1 MFLGFKVAIIDD
13 EKDIRESI
21 SQWLTLT
28 GYETDVFS
36 DADSA
41 LKIIGNGYPGVV
53 ITDIRMPGLGGMEL
67 LKRLSHIDPQ
77 IPVILITGH
86 GDVPMAVEAMR
97 IGAYDFLEK
106 PFEPEKISE
115 LTLSAMKLRQSSLE
129 LEKQKKDFSGLNN
142 DLTKLVGVS
151 SLWKGVTEKLSDI
164 GSANRHLLIKGETGV
179 GKTMLAHTFSRANP
193 RSKKDPLI
201 LSCNMFLSPEVVD
214 NSSFLSLVSE
224 KLLLIESVR
233 GGDLVL
239 EDVERLPK
247 QFQDWLLKFLN
258 NQVGSETRIISID
271 NSISKD
277 GASNNTLRKDLYFRL
292 ADLVI
297 DIPPLRERPEDIL
310 ALFNHYLSQFSLEYE
325 LQEIQLTTDD
335 VFKISQF
342 PWPGNTRQLKSVV
355 ERFVLG
361 NRRGYLS
368 LSSILID
375 DNSKM
380 TLNYNYEGRPLK
392 EYVDSFEKML
402 ITNAMQR
409 YQGSIS
415 FVMKELQLP
424 RRTLNEKMAKYN
436 LQRSDYI

>member
-1 MFLGFKVAIIDD
+1 MFPGLKVAIIDD

-28 GYETDVFS
+28 GYETDVFP

-53 ITDIRMPGLGGMEL
+53 ISDIRMPGLDGMEL
-67 LKRLSHIDPQ
+67 LQRLTRLDPE

-86 GDVPMAVEAMR
+86 GDVPMAVHAMR

-106 PFEPEKISE
+106 PFEPEKISK
-115 LTLSAMKLRQSSLE
+115 LTLSAMKLRQTSLE
-129 LEKQKKDFSGLNN
+129 LVKFKKDFSGINK
-142 DLTKLVGVS
+142 DLTKLIGVS
-151 SLWKGVTEKLSDI
+151 RVWKRITEKLIEI

-179 GKTMLAHTFSRANP
+179 GKTMLAHTFSGANP
-193 RSKKDPLI
+193 RSYKDPLVV
-201 LSCNMFLSPEVVD
+201 SCNIFLSPEVVD
-214 NSSFLSLVSE
+214 NASFLSLVNE
-224 KLLLIESVR
+224 KLLLIESAR
-233 GGDLVL
+233 GGDLIL
-239 EDVERLPK
+239 DDIEKLPN

-258 NQVGSETRIISID
+258 DQIGSGTRIISID

-277 GASNNTLRKDLYFRL
+277 SESTNTLRKDLYFRL
-292 ADLVI
+292 ADLII
-297 DIPPLRERPEDIL
+297 DIPPLRERPEDTL
-310 ALFNHYLSQFSLEYE
+310 ALFNHYLSLYSAEYG

-335 VFKISQF
+335 VFKISKF
-342 PWPGNTRQLKSVV
+342 PWPGNIRQLNSVV
-355 ERFVLG
+355 EKFVSG
-361 NRRGYLS
+361 NRRGYVS

-375 DNSKM
+375 DNSKLVSHY
-380 TLNYNYEGRPLK
+380 TEEGRPLK

-415 FVMKELQLP
+415 LVMKELKLP

>member
-1 MFLGFKVAIIDD
+1 MFPGYKVAIIDD

-28 GYETDVFS
+28 GYETDVFP

-53 ITDIRMPGLGGMEL
+53 ISDIRMPGLDGMEL
-67 LKRLSHIDPQ
+67 LQRLTRLDPE

-86 GDVPMAVEAMR
+86 GDVPMAVHAMR

-106 PFEPEKISE
+106 PFEPEKISK
-115 LTLSAMKLRQSSLE
+115 LTLSAMKLRQTSLE
-129 LEKQKKDFSGLNN
+129 LVKFKKDFSGINK
-142 DLTKLVGVS
+142 DLTKLIGVS
-151 SLWKGVTEKLSDI
+151 RVWKRITEKLI
-164 GSANRHLLIKGETGV
+164 EVGSANRHLLIKGETGV
-179 GKTMLAHTFSRANP
+179 GKTMLAHTFSGANP
-193 RSKKDPLI
+193 RSYKDPLVV
-201 LSCNMFLSPEVVD
+201 SCNIFLSPEVVD
-214 NSSFLSLVSE
+214 NASFLSLVDE
-224 KLLLIESVR
+224 KLLLIESAR
-233 GGDLVL
+233 GGDLIL
-239 EDVERLPK
+239 EDIEKLPT

-258 NQVGSETRIISID
+258 DQIGSGTRIISID

-277 GASNNTLRKDLYFRL
+277 SESTNTLRKDLYFRL
-292 ADLVI
+292 ADLII
-297 DIPPLRERPEDIL
+297 DIPPLRERPEDTL
-310 ALFNHYLSQFSLEYE
+310 ALFNHYLSLYSSEYG

-335 VFKISQF
+335 VFKISKF
-342 PWPGNTRQLKSVV
+342 PWPGNIRQLNSVV
-355 ERFVLG
+355 EKFVSG
-361 NRRGYLS
+361 NRRGYVS

-375 DNSKM
+375 DNSKLVSHY
-380 TLNYNYEGRPLK
+380 TEEGRPLK

-415 FVMKELQLP
+415 LVMKELKLP

>member
-1 MFLGFKVAIIDD
+1 MFPGYKVAIIDD

-28 GYETDVFS
+28 GYETDVFP

-53 ITDIRMPGLGGMEL
+53 ISDIRMPGLDGMEL
-67 LKRLSHIDPQ
+67 LQRLTRLDPE

-86 GDVPMAVEAMR
+86 GDVPMAVHAMR

-106 PFEPEKISE
+106 PFEPEKISK
-115 LTLSAMKLRQSSLE
+115 LTLSAMKLRQTSLE
-129 LEKQKKDFSGLNN
+129 LVKFKKDFSGINK
-142 DLTKLVGVS
+142 DLTKLIGVS
-151 SLWKGVTEKLSDI
+151 RVWKRITEKLI
-164 GSANRHLLIKGETGV
+164 EVGSANRHLLIKGETGV
-179 GKTMLAHTFSRANP
+179 GKTMLAHTFSGANP
-193 RSKKDPLI
+193 RSYKDPLV
-201 LSCNMFLSPEVVD
+201 LSCNIFLSPEVVD
-214 NSSFLSLVSE
+214 NASFLSLVSE
-224 KLLLIESVR
+224 KLLLIESAR

-239 EDVERLPK
+239 EDIEKLPS

-258 NQVGSETRIISID
+258 DQIGSGTRIISID

-277 GASNNTLRKDLYFRL
+277 SESTNTLRKDLYFRL
-292 ADLVI
+292 ADLII
-297 DIPPLRERPEDIL
+297 DIPPLRERPEDTL
-310 ALFNHYLSQFSLEYE
+310 ALFNHYLSLYSSEYG

-335 VFKISQF
+335 VFKISKF
-342 PWPGNTRQLKSVV
+342 PWPGNIRQLNSVV
-355 ERFVLG
+355 EKFVSG
-361 NRRGYLS
+361 NRRGYVS

-375 DNSKM
+375 DNSR
-380 TLNYNYEGRPLK
+380 LISHYNEEGRPLK

-415 FVMKELQLP
+415 LVMKELKLP

>member
-1 MFLGFKVAIIDD
+1 MFLGLKVAIIDD

-21 SQWLTLT
+21 SQWLTLA

-67 LKRLSHIDPQ
+67 LKRLSHLDPQ

-151 SLWKGVTEKLSDI
+151 SLWKGVTEKLLAL

-239 EDVERLPK
+239 EDVEKIPK
-247 QFQDWLLKFLN
+247 QFQDWLLRFLN

-271 NSISKD
+271 NSTSKD
-277 GASNNTLRKDLYFRL
+277 DASNNTLRKDLYFRL

-310 ALFNHYLSQFSLEYE
+310 ALFNHYLSQFSLEFE

-375 DNSKM
+375 DNSKV
-380 TLNYNYEGRPLK
+380 TLSYNDQGRPLK
-392 EYVDSFEKML
+392 EYVDLFEKML

>member
-1 MFLGFKVAIIDD
+1 MFPGFKVAIIDD

-28 GYETDVFS
+28 GYETDVFP

-53 ITDIRMPGLGGMEL
+53 ISDIRMPGLDGMEL
-67 LKRLSHIDPQ
+67 LQRLTRVDPK

-86 GDVPMAVEAMR
+86 GDVPMAVHAMR

-106 PFEPEKISE
+106 PFEPEKISK
-115 LTLSAMKLRQSSLE
+115 LTLSAMKLRQTSLE
-129 LEKQKKDFSGLNN
+129 LVKFKKDFSGINK
-142 DLTKLVGVS
+142 DLTKLIGVS
-151 SLWKGVTEKLSDI
+151 RVWKRITEKLI
-164 GSANRHLLIKGETGV
+164 EVGSANRHLLIKGETGV
-179 GKTMLAHTFSRANP
+179 GKTMLAHTFSGTNT
-193 RSKKDPLI
+193 RSYKDPLV
-201 LSCNMFLSPEVVD
+201 LSCNIFLSPEVVD
-214 NSSFLSLVSE
+214 NASFLSLVNE
-224 KLLLIESVR
+224 KLLLIESAR
-233 GGDLVL
+233 GGDLIL
-239 EDVERLPK
+239 EDIEKLPN

-258 NQVGSETRIISID
+258 DQIGSGTRIISID
-271 NSISKD
+271 NSISNN
-277 GASNNTLRKDLYFRL
+277 GESTNTLRKDLYFRL
-292 ADLVI
+292 ADLII
-297 DIPPLRERPEDIL
+297 DIPPLRERPEDTL
-310 ALFNHYLSQFSLEYE
+310 ALFNHYLSLYSSEYG

-335 VFKISQF
+335 VFKISKF
-342 PWPGNTRQLKSVV
+342 PWPGNIRQLNSVV
-355 ERFVLG
+355 EKFVSG
-361 NRRGYLS
+361 NRRGYVS

-375 DNSKM
+375 DNSK
-380 TLNYNYEGRPLK
+380 LISHYNEDGRPLK

-415 FVMKELQLP
+415 LVMKELKLP

>member
-1 MFLGFKVAIIDD
+1 MFLGLKVAIIDD

-151 SLWKGVTEKLSDI
+151 SLWKGVTEKLLGL

-239 EDVERLPK
+239 EDVEKIPK
-247 QFQDWLLKFLN
+247 QFQDWLLRFLN

-271 NSISKD
+271 NSMSKD

-310 ALFNHYLSQFSLEYE
+310 ALFNHYLSQFSLEFE

-375 DNSKM
+375 DNSKV
-380 TLNYNYEGRPLK
+380 TLSYNDQGRPLK

>member
-151 SLWKGVTEKLSDI
+151 SLWKGVTEKLSNL

-179 GKTMLAHTFSRANP
+179 GKQ
-193 RSKKDPLI
+193 
-201 LSCNMFLSPEVVD
+201 C
-214 NSSFLSLVSE
+214 
-224 KLLLIESVR
+224 
-233 GGDLVL
+233 
-239 EDVERLPK
+239 
-247 QFQDWLLKFLN
+247 W
-258 NQVGSETRIISID
+258 
-271 NSISKD
+271 
-277 GASNNTLRKDLYFRL
+277 
-292 ADLVI
+292 
-297 DIPPLRERPEDIL
+297 
-310 ALFNHYLSQFSLEYE
+310 
-325 LQEIQLTTDD
+325 
-335 VFKISQF
+335 
-342 PWPGNTRQLKSVV
+342 
-355 ERFVLG
+355 
-361 NRRGYLS
+361 
-368 LSSILID
+368 
-375 DNSKM
+375 
-380 TLNYNYEGRPLK
+380 
-392 EYVDSFEKML
+392 
-402 ITNAMQR
+402 
-409 YQGSIS
+409 
-415 FVMKELQLP
+415 
-424 RRTLNEKMAKYN
+424 RTLFLEPTHDPRKTPLY
-436 LQRSDYI
+436 

>member
-1 MFLGFKVAIIDD
+1 MFLGLKVAIIDD

-151 SLWKGVTEKLSDI
+151 SLWKGVTEKLLAL

-239 EDVERLPK
+239 EDVEKLPK
-247 QFQDWLLKFLN
+247 QFQDWLLRFLN

-271 NSISKD
+271 NSTSKD
-277 GASNNTLRKDLYFRL
+277 DASNNTLRKDLYFRL

-310 ALFNHYLSQFSLEYE
+310 ALFNHYLSQFSLEFE

-375 DNSKM
+375 DNSKV
-380 TLNYNYEGRPLK
+380 TLSYNDQGRPLK

>member
-1 MFLGFKVAIIDD
+1 MFPGYKVAIIDD

-28 GYETDVFS
+28 GYETDVFP

-53 ITDIRMPGLGGMEL
+53 ISDIRMPGLDGMEL
-67 LKRLSHIDPQ
+67 LQRLTIVDPK

-86 GDVPMAVEAMR
+86 GDVPMAVHAMR

-106 PFEPEKISE
+106 PFEPEKISK
-115 LTLSAMKLRQSSLE
+115 LTLSAMKLRQTSLE
-129 LEKQKKDFSGLNN
+129 LVKFKKDFSGINK
-142 DLTKLVGVS
+142 DLTKLIGVS
-151 SLWKGVTEKLSDI
+151 RVWKRITEKLIEI

-179 GKTMLAHTFSRANP
+179 GKTMLAHTFSGANP
-193 RSKKDPLI
+193 RSYKDPLVV
-201 LSCNMFLSPEVVD
+201 SCNIFLSPEVVD
-214 NSSFLSLVSE
+214 NASFLSLVNE
-224 KLLLIESVR
+224 KLLLIESAR

-239 EDVERLPK
+239 EDIEKLPS

-258 NQVGSETRIISID
+258 DRIGSGTRIISID

-277 GASNNTLRKDLYFRL
+277 DESANTLRKDLYFRL
-292 ADLVI
+292 ADLII
-297 DIPPLRERPEDIL
+297 DIPPLRERPEDTL
-310 ALFNHYLSQFSLEYE
+310 ALFNHYLSLYSSEYG

-335 VFKISQF
+335 VFKISKF
-342 PWPGNTRQLKSVV
+342 PWPGNIRQLNSVV
-355 ERFVLG
+355 EKFVSG
-361 NRRGYLS
+361 NRRGYVS

-375 DNSKM
+375 DNSR
-380 TLNYNYEGRPLK
+380 LISHYNEEGRPLK

-402 ITNAMQR
+402 ITNAMKR

-415 FVMKELQLP
+415 LVMKELKLP

>member
-1 MFLGFKVAIIDD
+1 MFLGLKVAIIDD

-151 SLWKGVTEKLSDI
+151 SLWKGVTEKLLGL

-239 EDVERLPK
+239 EDVEKLPK
-247 QFQDWLLKFLN
+247 QFQDWLLRFLN

-271 NSISKD
+271 NSTSKD
-277 GASNNTLRKDLYFRL
+277 DASNNTLRKDLYFRL

-310 ALFNHYLSQFSLEYE
+310 ALFNHYLSQFSLEFE

-375 DNSKM
+375 DNSKV
-380 TLNYNYEGRPLK
+380 TLSYNDQGRPLK

>member
-1 MFLGFKVAIIDD
+1 MFPGYKVAIIDD

-21 SQWLTLT
+21 SQWLMLT
-28 GYETDVFS
+28 GYETDVFP

-53 ITDIRMPGLGGMEL
+53 ISDIRMPGLDGMEL
-67 LKRLSHIDPQ
+67 LQRLTRVDPK

-86 GDVPMAVEAMR
+86 GDVPMAVQAMR

-106 PFEPEKISE
+106 PFEPEKISK
-115 LTLSAMKLRQSSLE
+115 LTLSAMKLRQTSLE
-129 LEKQKKDFSGLNN
+129 LLKFKKDFSGINK
-142 DLTKLVGVS
+142 DLTKLIGVS
-151 SLWKGVTEKLSDI
+151 RVWKRITEKLI
-164 GSANRHLLIKGETGV
+164 EVGSANRHLLIKGETGV
-179 GKTMLAHTFSRANP
+179 GKTMLAHTFSGANP
-193 RSKKDPLI
+193 RSYKDPLVV
-201 LSCNMFLSPEVVD
+201 SCNIFLSPEVVD
-214 NSSFLSLVSE
+214 NASFLSLVDE
-224 KLLLIESVR
+224 KLLLIESAR
-233 GGDLVL
+233 GGDLIL
-239 EDVERLPK
+239 EDIEKLPN

-258 NQVGSETRIISID
+258 DQIGSGTRIISID

-277 GASNNTLRKDLYFRL
+277 GESTKTLRKDLYFRL
-292 ADLVI
+292 ADLII
-297 DIPPLRERPEDIL
+297 DIPPLRERPEDTL
-310 ALFNHYLSQFSLEYE
+310 ALFNHYLSLYSSEYG

-335 VFKISQF
+335 VFKISKF
-342 PWPGNTRQLKSVV
+342 PWPGNIRQLNSVV
-355 ERFVLG
+355 EKFVSG
-361 NRRGYLS
+361 NRRGYVS

-375 DNSKM
+375 DNSK
-380 TLNYNYEGRPLK
+380 LISHYNEEGRPLK

-415 FVMKELQLP
+415 LVMKELKLP

>member
-1 MFLGFKVAIIDD
+1 MFLGLKVAIIDD

-151 SLWKGVTEKLSDI
+151 SLWKGVTEKLLAL

-239 EDVERLPK
+239 EDVEKIPK
-247 QFQDWLLKFLN
+247 QFQDWLLRFLN

-271 NSISKD
+271 NSTSKD
-277 GASNNTLRKDLYFRL
+277 DASNNTLRKDLYFRL

-310 ALFNHYLSQFSLEYE
+310 ALFNHYLSQFSLEFE

-375 DNSKM
+375 DNSKV
-380 TLNYNYEGRPLK
+380 TLSYNDQGRPLK

>member
-1 MFLGFKVAIIDD
+1 MFLGLKVAIIDD

-151 SLWKGVTEKLSDI
+151 SLWKGVTEKLLAL

-239 EDVERLPK
+239 EDVEKLPK
-247 QFQDWLLKFLN
+247 QFQDWLLRFLN

-271 NSISKD
+271 NSTSKD
-277 GASNNTLRKDLYFRL
+277 DASNNTLRKDLYFRL

-380 TLNYNYEGRPLK
+380 TLSYNDEGRPLK

>member
-1 MFLGFKVAIIDD
+1 MFPGFKVAIIDD

-28 GYETDVFS
+28 GYETDVFP

-53 ITDIRMPGLGGMEL
+53 ISDIRMPGLDGMEL
-67 LKRLSHIDPQ
+67 LQRLTIVDPK

-86 GDVPMAVEAMR
+86 GDVPMAVHAMR

-106 PFEPEKISE
+106 PFEPEKISK
-115 LTLSAMKLRQSSLE
+115 LTLSAMKLRQTSLE
-129 LEKQKKDFSGLNN
+129 LVKFKKDFSGISK
-142 DLTKLVGVS
+142 DLTKLIGVS
-151 SLWKGVTEKLSDI
+151 RVWKRITEKLI
-164 GSANRHLLIKGETGV
+164 EVGSANRHLLIKGETGV
-179 GKTMLAHTFSRANP
+179 GKTMLAHTFSGANP
-193 RSKKDPLI
+193 RSYKDPLVV
-201 LSCNMFLSPEVVD
+201 SCNIFLSPEVVD
-214 NSSFLSLVSE
+214 NASFLSLVNE
-224 KLLLIESVR
+224 KLLLIESAR

-239 EDVERLPK
+239 EDIEKLPS

-258 NQVGSETRIISID
+258 DRIGSGTRIISID

-277 GASNNTLRKDLYFRL
+277 DESANTLRKDLYFRL
-292 ADLVI
+292 ADLII
-297 DIPPLRERPEDIL
+297 DIPPLRERPEDTL
-310 ALFNHYLSQFSLEYE
+310 ALFNHYLSLYSSEYG

-335 VFKISQF
+335 VFKISKF
-342 PWPGNTRQLKSVV
+342 PWPGNIRQLNSVV
-355 ERFVLG
+355 EKFVSG
-361 NRRGYLS
+361 NRRGYVS

-375 DNSKM
+375 DNSK
-380 TLNYNYEGRPLK
+380 LISHYNEEGRPLK

-415 FVMKELQLP
+415 LVMKELKLP

>member
-1 MFLGFKVAIIDD
+1 MFLGLKVAIIDD

-41 LKIIGNGYPGVV
+41 LKVIGNGYPGVV

-151 SLWKGVTEKLSDI
+151 SLWKGVTEKLLGL

-239 EDVERLPK
+239 EDVEKLPN
-247 QFQDWLLKFLN
+247 QVQDWLLRFLN

-271 NSISKD
+271 NSTSKD
-277 GASNNTLRKDLYFRL
+277 DASNNTLRKDLYFRL

-325 LQEIQLTTDD
+325 LQEIKLTTDD

-375 DNSKM
+375 DNSKV
-380 TLNYNYEGRPLK
+380 TLSYNDQGRPLK

>member
-1 MFLGFKVAIIDD
+1 MFPGFKVAIIDD

-28 GYETDVFS
+28 GYETDVFP

-41 LKIIGNGYPGVV
+41 LKTIGNGYPGVV
-53 ITDIRMPGLGGMEL
+53 ISDIRMPGLDGMEL
-67 LKRLSHIDPQ
+67 LQRLTRVDPK

-86 GDVPMAVEAMR
+86 GDVPMAVHAMR

-106 PFEPEKISE
+106 PFEPEKISK
-115 LTLSAMKLRQSSLE
+115 LTLSAMKLRQTSLE
-129 LEKQKKDFSGLNN
+129 LEKYKKDFSGINK
-142 DLTKLVGVS
+142 DLTKLTGVS
-151 SLWKGVTEKLSDI
+151 TVWKRITEKLIEI

-179 GKTMLAHTFSRANP
+179 GKTMLAHTFSETNL
-193 RSKKDPLI
+193 RSYKDPLV
-201 LSCNMFLSPEVVD
+201 LSCNIFLSPEVVD
-214 NSSFLSLVSE
+214 NASFLSLVNE
-224 KLLLIESVR
+224 KLLLIESAR

-239 EDVERLPK
+239 EDIEKLPK
-247 QFQDWLLKFLN
+247 HFQDWLLKFLN
-258 NQVGSETRIISID
+258 DQIGSGTRIISID
-271 NSISKD
+271 NSTSKD
-277 GASNNTLRKDLYFRL
+277 GASTSALRKDLYFRL
-292 ADLVI
+292 ADLII
-297 DIPPLRERPEDIL
+297 DIPPLRERPEDTL
-310 ALFNHYLSQFSLEYE
+310 ALFNHYLSLYSSEHR

-335 VFKISQF
+335 VFKISKF
-342 PWPGNTRQLKSVV
+342 PWPGNIRQLKSVV
-355 ERFVLG
+355 EKFVSG
-361 NRRGYLS
+361 NRRGYVS

-375 DNSKM
+375 DNSKL
-380 TLNYNYEGRPLK
+380 TSHYNEEGRPLK

-415 FVMKELQLP
+415 FVMKELKLP

>member
-28 GYETDVFS
+28 GYETSVFS

-41 LKIIGNGYPGVV
+41 LKVIGNGYPGVV

-179 GKTMLAHTFSRANP
+179 GKTMLAHIFSRANP

-239 EDVERLPK
+239 EDIERLPK

-380 TLNYNYEGRPLK
+380 TLSYNYEGRPLK

>member
-1 MFLGFKVAIIDD
+1 MFPGFKVAIIDD

-28 GYETDVFS
+28 GYETDVFP

-53 ITDIRMPGLGGMEL
+53 ISDIRMPGLDGMEL
-67 LKRLSHIDPQ
+67 LQRLTRLDPE

-86 GDVPMAVEAMR
+86 GDVPMAVHAMR

-106 PFEPEKISE
+106 PFEPEKISK
-115 LTLSAMKLRQSSLE
+115 LTLSAMKLRQTSLE
-129 LEKQKKDFSGLNN
+129 LVKFKKDFSGINK
-142 DLTKLVGVS
+142 DLTKLIGVS
-151 SLWKGVTEKLSDI
+151 RVWKRITEKLI
-164 GSANRHLLIKGETGV
+164 EVGSANRHLLIKGETGV
-179 GKTMLAHTFSRANP
+179 GKTMLAHTFSGANP
-193 RSKKDPLI
+193 RSYKDPLVV
-201 LSCNMFLSPEVVD
+201 SCNIFLSPEVVD
-214 NSSFLSLVSE
+214 NASFLSLVNE
-224 KLLLIESVR
+224 KLLLIESGR
-233 GGDLVL
+233 GGDLIL
-239 EDVERLPK
+239 EDIEKLPN

-258 NQVGSETRIISID
+258 DQIGSGTRIISID

-277 GASNNTLRKDLYFRL
+277 SESTNTLRKDLYFRL
-292 ADLVI
+292 ADLII
-297 DIPPLRERPEDIL
+297 DIPPLRERPEDTL
-310 ALFNHYLSQFSLEYE
+310 ALFNHYLSLYSSEYG

-335 VFKISQF
+335 VFKISKF
-342 PWPGNTRQLKSVV
+342 PWPGNIRQLNSVV
-355 ERFVLG
+355 EKFVSG
-361 NRRGYLS
+361 NRRGYVS

-375 DNSKM
+375 DNSKLVSHY
-380 TLNYNYEGRPLK
+380 TEEGRPLK

-415 FVMKELQLP
+415 LVMKELKLP

>member
-151 SLWKGVTEKLSDI
+151 SLWKGVTEKLSDL

-239 EDVERLPK
+239 EDVEKLPK

-310 ALFNHYLSQFSLEYE
+310 ALFNHYLIQFSLEFE

-380 TLNYNYEGRPLK
+380 TLSYNYEGRPLK

>member
-1 MFLGFKVAIIDD
+1 MFLGLKVAIIDD

-41 LKIIGNGYPGVV
+41 LKVIGNGYPGVV

-151 SLWKGVTEKLSDI
+151 SLWKGVTEKLSNL

-201 LSCNMFLSPEVVD
+201 LSCNMFFSPEVVD
-214 NSSFLSLVSE
+214 DSSFLSLVSE

-325 LQEIQLTTDD
+325 LQEVQLTTDD

-380 TLNYNYEGRPLK
+380 TLSYNYEGRPLK

>member
-1 MFLGFKVAIIDD
+1 MFPGFKVAIIDD

-28 GYETDVFS
+28 GYETDVFP

-53 ITDIRMPGLGGMEL
+53 ISDIRMPGLDGMEL
-67 LKRLSHIDPQ
+67 LQRLTRLDPE

-86 GDVPMAVEAMR
+86 GDVPMAVHAMR

-106 PFEPEKISE
+106 PFEPEKISK
-115 LTLSAMKLRQSSLE
+115 LTLSAMKLRQTSLE
-129 LEKQKKDFSGLNN
+129 LVKFKKDFSGISK
-142 DLTKLVGVS
+142 DLTKLIGVS
-151 SLWKGVTEKLSDI
+151 RVWKRITEKLI
-164 GSANRHLLIKGETGV
+164 EVGSANRHLLIKGETGV
-179 GKTMLAHTFSRANP
+179 GKTMLAHTFSGANP
-193 RSKKDPLI
+193 RSYKDPLVV
-201 LSCNMFLSPEVVD
+201 SCNIFLSPEVVD
-214 NSSFLSLVSE
+214 NASFLSLVNE
-224 KLLLIESVR
+224 KLLLIESAR

-239 EDVERLPK
+239 EDIEKLPS

-258 NQVGSETRIISID
+258 DQIGSGTRIISID

-277 GASNNTLRKDLYFRL
+277 DESANTLRKDLYFRL
-292 ADLVI
+292 ADLII
-297 DIPPLRERPEDIL
+297 DIPPLRERPEDTL
-310 ALFNHYLSQFSLEYE
+310 ALFNHYLSLYSSEYG

-335 VFKISQF
+335 VFKISKF
-342 PWPGNTRQLKSVV
+342 PWPGNIRQLNSVV
-355 ERFVLG
+355 EKFVSG
-361 NRRGYLS
+361 NRRGYVS

-375 DNSKM
+375 DNSR
-380 TLNYNYEGRPLK
+380 LISHYNEEGRPLK

-415 FVMKELQLP
+415 LVMKELKLP
-424 RRTLNEKMAKYN
+424 RRTLNEKMAKYD

>member
-1 MFLGFKVAIIDD
+1 MFPGYKVAIIDD

-28 GYETDVFS
+28 GYETDVFP

-53 ITDIRMPGLGGMEL
+53 ISDIRMPGLDGMEL
-67 LKRLSHIDPQ
+67 LQRLTRLDPE

-86 GDVPMAVEAMR
+86 GDVPMAVQAMR

-106 PFEPEKISE
+106 PFEPEKISK
-115 LTLSAMKLRQSSLE
+115 LTLSAMKLRQTSLE
-129 LEKQKKDFSGLNN
+129 LVKFKIDFSGINK
-142 DLTKLVGVS
+142 DLTKLIGVS
-151 SLWKGVTEKLSDI
+151 RVWKRITEKLI
-164 GSANRHLLIKGETGV
+164 EVGSANRHLLIKGETGV
-179 GKTMLAHTFSRANP
+179 GKTMLAHTFSGANP
-193 RSKKDPLI
+193 RSYKDPLVV
-201 LSCNMFLSPEVVD
+201 SCNIFLSPEVVD
-214 NSSFLSLVSE
+214 NASFLSLVNE
-224 KLLLIESVR
+224 KLLLIESAR
-233 GGDLVL
+233 GGDLIL
-239 EDVERLPK
+239 EDIEKLPN

-258 NQVGSETRIISID
+258 DQIGSGTRIISID

-277 GASNNTLRKDLYFRL
+277 SESTNTLRKDLYFRL
-292 ADLVI
+292 ADLII
-297 DIPPLRERPEDIL
+297 DIPPLRERPEDTL
-310 ALFNHYLSQFSLEYE
+310 ALFNHYLSLYSSEYG

-335 VFKISQF
+335 VFKISKF
-342 PWPGNTRQLKSVV
+342 PWPGNIRQLNSVV
-355 ERFVLG
+355 EKFVSG
-361 NRRGYLS
+361 NRRGYVS

-375 DNSKM
+375 DESK
-380 TLNYNYEGRPLK
+380 LISHYNEEGRPLK

-415 FVMKELQLP
+415 FVMKELKLP

>member
-1 MFLGFKVAIIDD
+1 MFPGFKVAIIDD

-28 GYETDVFS
+28 GYETDVFP

-53 ITDIRMPGLGGMEL
+53 ISDIRMPGLDGMEL
-67 LKRLSHIDPQ
+67 LQRLTRLDPE

-86 GDVPMAVEAMR
+86 GDVPMAVHAMR
-97 IGAYDFLEK
+97 TGAYDFLEK
-106 PFEPEKISE
+106 PFEPEKISK
-115 LTLSAMKLRQSSLE
+115 LTLSAMKLRQTSLE
-129 LEKQKKDFSGLNN
+129 LVKFKKDFSGINK
-142 DLTKLVGVS
+142 DLTKLIGVS
-151 SLWKGVTEKLSDI
+151 RVWKRITEKLI
-164 GSANRHLLIKGETGV
+164 EVGSANRHLLIKGETGV
-179 GKTMLAHTFSRANP
+179 GKTMLAHTFSGANP
-193 RSKKDPLI
+193 RSYKDPLVV
-201 LSCNMFLSPEVVD
+201 SCNIFLSPEVVD
-214 NSSFLSLVSE
+214 NASFLSLVNE
-224 KLLLIESVR
+224 KLLLIESAR
-233 GGDLVL
+233 GGDLIL
-239 EDVERLPK
+239 EDIEKLPN

-258 NQVGSETRIISID
+258 DQIGSGTRIISID

-277 GASNNTLRKDLYFRL
+277 SESTNTLRKDLYFRL
-292 ADLVI
+292 ADLII
-297 DIPPLRERPEDIL
+297 DIPPLRERPEDTL
-310 ALFNHYLSQFSLEYE
+310 ALFNHYLSLYSSEYG

-335 VFKISQF
+335 VFKISKF
-342 PWPGNTRQLKSVV
+342 PWPGNIRQLNSVV
-355 ERFVLG
+355 EKFVSG
-361 NRRGYLS
+361 NRRGYVS

-375 DNSKM
+375 DNSK
-380 TLNYNYEGRPLK
+380 LISHYNEEGRPLK

-415 FVMKELQLP
+415 LVMKELKLP

>member
-151 SLWKGVTEKLSDI
+151 SLWKGVTEKLSNL

-224 KLLLIESVR
+224 KLLIIESVR

-380 TLNYNYEGRPLK
+380 TLSYNYEGRPLK

>member
-1 MFLGFKVAIIDD
+1 MFPGFKVAIIDD

-28 GYETDVFS
+28 GYETDVFP

-53 ITDIRMPGLGGMEL
+53 ISDIRMPGLDGMEL
-67 LKRLSHIDPQ
+67 LQRLTRVDPE

-86 GDVPMAVEAMR
+86 GDVPMAVHAMR

-106 PFEPEKISE
+106 PFEPEKISK
-115 LTLSAMKLRQSSLE
+115 LTLSAMKLRQTSLE
-129 LEKQKKDFSGLNN
+129 LVKFKKDFSGINK
-142 DLTKLVGVS
+142 DLTKLIGVS
-151 SLWKGVTEKLSDI
+151 RVWKRITEKLI
-164 GSANRHLLIKGETGV
+164 EVGSANRHLLIKGETGV
-179 GKTMLAHTFSRANP
+179 GKTMLAHTFSGANP
-193 RSKKDPLI
+193 RSYKDPLVV
-201 LSCNMFLSPEVVD
+201 SCNIFLSPEVVD
-214 NSSFLSLVSE
+214 NASFLSLVNE
-224 KLLLIESVR
+224 KLLLIESAR
-233 GGDLVL
+233 GGDLIL
-239 EDVERLPK
+239 EDIEKLPN

-258 NQVGSETRIISID
+258 DQIGSGTRIISID
-271 NSISKD
+271 NSISNN
-277 GASNNTLRKDLYFRL
+277 GESTNTLRKDLYFRL
-292 ADLVI
+292 ADLII
-297 DIPPLRERPEDIL
+297 DIPPLRERPEDTL
-310 ALFNHYLSQFSLEYE
+310 ALFNHYLSLYSSEYG

-335 VFKISQF
+335 VFKISKF
-342 PWPGNTRQLKSVV
+342 PWPGNIRQLNSVV
-355 ERFVLG
+355 EKFVSG
-361 NRRGYLS
+361 NRRGYVS

-375 DNSKM
+375 DNSK
-380 TLNYNYEGRPLK
+380 LISHYNEEGRPLK

-415 FVMKELQLP
+415 LVMKELKLP

>member
-1 MFLGFKVAIIDD
+1 MFPGYKVAIIDD

-28 GYETDVFS
+28 GYETDVFP

-53 ITDIRMPGLGGMEL
+53 ISDIRMPGLDGMEL
-67 LKRLSHIDPQ
+67 LQRLTRLDPE

-86 GDVPMAVEAMR
+86 GDVPMAVHAMR

-106 PFEPEKISE
+106 PFEPEKISK
-115 LTLSAMKLRQSSLE
+115 LTLSAMKLRQTSLE
-129 LEKQKKDFSGLNN
+129 LVKFKKDFSGINK
-142 DLTKLVGVS
+142 DLTKLIGVS
-151 SLWKGVTEKLSDI
+151 RVWKRITEKLIEI

-179 GKTMLAHTFSRANP
+179 GKTMLAHTFSGANP
-193 RSKKDPLI
+193 RSYKDPLVV
-201 LSCNMFLSPEVVD
+201 SCNIFLSPEVVD
-214 NSSFLSLVSE
+214 NASFLSLVNE
-224 KLLLIESVR
+224 KLLLIESGR
-233 GGDLVL
+233 GGDLIL
-239 EDVERLPK
+239 EDIEKLPN

-258 NQVGSETRIISID
+258 DQIGSGTRIISID

-277 GASNNTLRKDLYFRL
+277 SESTNTLRKDLYFRL
-292 ADLVI
+292 ADLII
-297 DIPPLRERPEDIL
+297 DIPPLRERPEDTL
-310 ALFNHYLSQFSLEYE
+310 ALFNHYLSLYSSEYG

-335 VFKISQF
+335 VFKISKF
-342 PWPGNTRQLKSVV
+342 PWPGNIRQLNSVV
-355 ERFVLG
+355 EKFVSG
-361 NRRGYLS
+361 NRRGYVS

-375 DNSKM
+375 DNSK
-380 TLNYNYEGRPLK
+380 LISHYNEEGRPLK

-415 FVMKELQLP
+415 LVMKELKLP

>member
-1 MFLGFKVAIIDD
+1 MFLGLKVAIIDD

-67 LKRLSHIDPQ
+67 LKRLSHLDPQ

-151 SLWKGVTEKLSDI
+151 SLWKGVTEKLLAL

-239 EDVERLPK
+239 EDVEKIPK
-247 QFQDWLLKFLN
+247 QFQDWLLRFLN

-271 NSISKD
+271 NSTSKD
-277 GASNNTLRKDLYFRL
+277 DASNNTLRKDLYFRL

-310 ALFNHYLSQFSLEYE
+310 ALFNHYLSQFSLEFE

-380 TLNYNYEGRPLK
+380 TLSYNYEGRPLK

>member
-1 MFLGFKVAIIDD
+1 MFPGFKVAIIDD

-28 GYETDVFS
+28 GYETDVFP

-53 ITDIRMPGLGGMEL
+53 ISDIRMPGLDGMEL
-67 LKRLSHIDPQ
+67 LQRLTIVDPK

-86 GDVPMAVEAMR
+86 GDVPMAVHAMR

-106 PFEPEKISE
+106 PFEPEKISK
-115 LTLSAMKLRQSSLE
+115 LTLSAMKLRQTSLE
-129 LEKQKKDFSGLNN
+129 LVKFKKDFSGINK
-142 DLTKLVGVS
+142 DLTKLIGVS
-151 SLWKGVTEKLSDI
+151 RVWKRITEKLI
-164 GSANRHLLIKGETGV
+164 EVGSANRHLLIKGETGV
-179 GKTMLAHTFSRANP
+179 GKTMLAHTFSGANP
-193 RSKKDPLI
+193 RSYKDPLVV
-201 LSCNMFLSPEVVD
+201 SCNIFLSPEVVD
-214 NSSFLSLVSE
+214 NASFLSLVNE
-224 KLLLIESVR
+224 KLLLIESAR
-233 GGDLVL
+233 GGDLIL
-239 EDVERLPK
+239 EDIEKLPN

-258 NQVGSETRIISID
+258 DQIGSGTRIISID

-277 GASNNTLRKDLYFRL
+277 DESTNTLRKDLYFRL
-292 ADLVI
+292 ADLII
-297 DIPPLRERPEDIL
+297 DIPPLRERPEDTL
-310 ALFNHYLSQFSLEYE
+310 ALFNHYLSLYSSEYG

-335 VFKISQF
+335 VFKISKF
-342 PWPGNTRQLKSVV
+342 PWPGNIRQLNSVV
-355 ERFVLG
+355 EKFVSG
-361 NRRGYLS
+361 NRRGYVS

-375 DNSKM
+375 DNSR
-380 TLNYNYEGRPLK
+380 LISHYNEEGRPLK

-402 ITNAMQR
+402 ITNAMKR

-415 FVMKELQLP
+415 LVMKELKLP

>member
-1 MFLGFKVAIIDD
+1 MFLGLKVAIIDD

-41 LKIIGNGYPGVV
+41 LKIIGKGYPGVV
-53 ITDIRMPGLGGMEL
+53 ITDIRMPGLSGMEL
-67 LKRLSHIDPQ
+67 LKRLSHLDPQ

-151 SLWKGVTEKLSDI
+151 SLWKGVTEKLSNL

-201 LSCNMFLSPEVVD
+201 LSCNMFFSPEVVD

-239 EDVERLPK
+239 EDVEKIPK
-247 QFQDWLLKFLN
+247 QFQDWLLRFLN

-271 NSISKD
+271 NSTSKD
-277 GASNNTLRKDLYFRL
+277 DASNNTLRKDLYFRL

-310 ALFNHYLSQFSLEYE
+310 ALFNHYLSQFSLEFE

-375 DNSKM
+375 DNSKV
-380 TLNYNYEGRPLK
+380 TLSYNDQGRPLK

>member
-1 MFLGFKVAIIDD
+1 MFPGFKVAIIDD

-28 GYETDVFS
+28 GYETDVFP

-53 ITDIRMPGLGGMEL
+53 ISDIRMPGLDGMEL
-67 LKRLSHIDPQ
+67 LQRLTIVDPK

-86 GDVPMAVEAMR
+86 GDVPMAVHAMR

-106 PFEPEKISE
+106 PFEPEKISK
-115 LTLSAMKLRQSSLE
+115 LTLSAMKLRQTSLE
-129 LEKQKKDFSGLNN
+129 LVKFKKDFSGISK
-142 DLTKLVGVS
+142 DLTKLIGVS
-151 SLWKGVTEKLSDI
+151 RVWKRITEKLIEI

-179 GKTMLAHTFSRANP
+179 GKTMLAHTFSGANP
-193 RSKKDPLI
+193 RSYKDPLV
-201 LSCNMFLSPEVVD
+201 LSCNIFLSPEVVD
-214 NSSFLSLVSE
+214 NASFLSLVNE
-224 KLLLIESVR
+224 KLLLIESAR

-239 EDVERLPK
+239 EDIEKLPS

-258 NQVGSETRIISID
+258 DQIGSGTRIISID

-277 GASNNTLRKDLYFRL
+277 DESANTLRKDLYFRL
-292 ADLVI
+292 ADLII
-297 DIPPLRERPEDIL
+297 DIPPLRERPEDTL
-310 ALFNHYLSQFSLEYE
+310 ALFNHYLSLYSSEYG

-335 VFKISQF
+335 VFKISKF
-342 PWPGNTRQLKSVV
+342 PWPGNIRQLNSVV
-355 ERFVLG
+355 EKFVSG
-361 NRRGYLS
+361 NRRGYVS

-375 DNSKM
+375 DNSK
-380 TLNYNYEGRPLK
+380 LISHYNEEGRPLK

-415 FVMKELQLP
+415 LVMKELKLP

>member
-1 MFLGFKVAIIDD
+1 MFLGLKVAIIDD

-67 LKRLSHIDPQ
+67 LKRLSHLDPQ

-151 SLWKGVTEKLSDI
+151 SLWKGVTEKLLAL

-233 GGDLVL
+233 GGDLIL
-239 EDVERLPK
+239 EDVEKLPK
-247 QFQDWLLKFLN
+247 QFQDWLLRFLN

-271 NSISKD
+271 NSTSKD
-277 GASNNTLRKDLYFRL
+277 DASNNTLRKDLYFRL

-325 LQEIQLTTDD
+325 LQEIKLTTDD

-375 DNSKM
+375 DNSKV
-380 TLNYNYEGRPLK
+380 TLSYNDQGRPLK

>member
-151 SLWKGVTEKLSDI
+151 SLWKGVTEKLLDL

-380 TLNYNYEGRPLK
+380 TLSYNYEGRPLK

>member
-106 PFEPEKISE
+106 PFKPEKISE

-142 DLTKLVGVS
+142 DLTKLIGVS
-151 SLWKGVTEKLSDI
+151 SLWKGVTEKLSDL
-164 GSANRHLLIKGETGV
+164 GSTNRHLLIKGETGV

-239 EDVERLPK
+239 EDVEKLPK
-247 QFQDWLLKFLN
+247 QFQDWLLRFLN

-271 NSISKD
+271 NSMSKD

-380 TLNYNYEGRPLK
+380 TLSYNDEGRPLK

>member
-1 MFLGFKVAIIDD
+1 MFPGFKVAIIDD

-28 GYETDVFS
+28 GYETDVFP

-53 ITDIRMPGLGGMEL
+53 ISDIRMPGLDGMEL
-67 LKRLSHIDPQ
+67 LQRLTRLDPE

-86 GDVPMAVEAMR
+86 GDVPMAVHAMR

-106 PFEPEKISE
+106 PFEPEKISK
-115 LTLSAMKLRQSSLE
+115 LTLSAMKLRQTSLE
-129 LEKQKKDFSGLNN
+129 LVKFKKDFSGISK
-142 DLTKLVGVS
+142 DLTKLIGVS
-151 SLWKGVTEKLSDI
+151 RVWKRITEKLI
-164 GSANRHLLIKGETGV
+164 EVGSANRHLLIKGETGV
-179 GKTMLAHTFSRANP
+179 GKTMLAHTFSGANP
-193 RSKKDPLI
+193 RSYKDPLVV
-201 LSCNMFLSPEVVD
+201 SCNIFLSPEVVD
-214 NSSFLSLVSE
+214 NASFLSLVNE
-224 KLLLIESVR
+224 KLLLIESAR
-233 GGDLVL
+233 GGDLIL
-239 EDVERLPK
+239 EDIEKLPN

-258 NQVGSETRIISID
+258 DQIGSGTRIISID
-271 NSISKD
+271 NSISKN
-277 GASNNTLRKDLYFRL
+277 GESTNTLRKDLYFRL
-292 ADLVI
+292 ADLII
-297 DIPPLRERPEDIL
+297 DIPPLRERPEDTL
-310 ALFNHYLSQFSLEYE
+310 ALFNHYLSLYSSEYG

-335 VFKISQF
+335 VFKISKF
-342 PWPGNTRQLKSVV
+342 PWPGNIRQLNSVV
-355 ERFVLG
+355 EKFVSG
-361 NRRGYLS
+361 NRRGYVS

-375 DNSKM
+375 DNSK
-380 TLNYNYEGRPLK
+380 LISHYNEEGRPLK

-415 FVMKELQLP
+415 LVMKELKLP